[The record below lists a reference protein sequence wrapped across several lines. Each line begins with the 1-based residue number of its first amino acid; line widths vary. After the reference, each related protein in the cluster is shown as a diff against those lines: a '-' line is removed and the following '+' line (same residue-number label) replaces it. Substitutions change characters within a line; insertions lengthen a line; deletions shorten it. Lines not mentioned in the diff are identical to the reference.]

1 MVLISNKGREV
12 DETWRDVCSFC
23 FVYSFKIYNRVLIT
37 ETALT
42 ELLENTRNDSS
53 KLKNMPDKRLGCPTK
68 SLLKLVS
75 AVFYQIFIF
84 HQMIALQKLWK
95 IFFQLKNYFCSP
107 DIQIFVFV
115 SSPLFLSVNHCFRG
129 CSKINLKVYGVINC
143 LNKNLITHFF
153 DILRRKRYDF

>member
-42 ELLENTRNDSS
+42 KLLENTQNDSS

-95 IFFQLKNYFCSP
+95 MFFISSKKLFSLLRYLNFC
-107 DIQIFVFV
+107 IFVFPSFPLAIALEV
-115 SSPLFLSVNHCFRG
+115 DPRKMLKFMMSSTV
-129 CSKINLKVYGVINC
+129 
-143 LNKNLITHFF
+143 
-153 DILRRKRYDF
+153 